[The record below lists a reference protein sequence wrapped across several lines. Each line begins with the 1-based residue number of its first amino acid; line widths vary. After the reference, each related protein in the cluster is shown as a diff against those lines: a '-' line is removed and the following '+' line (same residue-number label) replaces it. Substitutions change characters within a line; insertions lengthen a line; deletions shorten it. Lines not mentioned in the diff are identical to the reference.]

1 LYVKKEREDL
11 VVKGHASVWTNA
23 FLAGAESPEVLSGFR
38 HHIIVE
44 LHHYPPFQLS
54 SYAYVQIAPWPP
66 HLSLSLSVSSF
77 LSGLFLSELLSLSL
91 SLSLSLRQR
100 IVKDRTEERVNEP
113 YEPLATYVL
122 LSNLPNFQTP
132 DASVFQ
138 GPFLFIL
145 ANKRGSCSV

>member
-1 LYVKKEREDL
+1 
-11 VVKGHASVWTNA
+11 VKGHPSVWTNA
-23 FLAGAESPEVLSGFR
+23 FLAGAESPEVLSGFW

-66 HLSLSLSVSSF
+66 HLSLSLS
-77 LSGLFLSELLSLSL
+77 LFLRFFLDYSYPSS